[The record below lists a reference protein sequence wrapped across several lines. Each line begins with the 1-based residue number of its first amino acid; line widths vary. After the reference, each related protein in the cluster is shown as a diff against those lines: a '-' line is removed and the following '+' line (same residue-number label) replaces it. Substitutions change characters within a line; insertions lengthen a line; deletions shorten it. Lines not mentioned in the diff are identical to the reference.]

1 MPFTGR
7 DSGYME
13 KRLFVLGTYFFIFLP
28 ELIASQLIAWSYIQ
42 ASQHLPTNSHQFCC
56 ELRMNMIAAF
66 YDAFGPSDFNNMY
79 SMCIYIILHNFIT
92 NNNTHVNTLPKKNR
106 QNQAANH
113 PSLPCLNF
121 HSFLLLSQGSP
132 MAWAVFPESRTC
144 PRRGNFGDP
153 HRRQRSARHR
163 GRTFL
168 TNCWNNARSSRWL
181 LGKWTFVTIVYNCV
195 HWNRSF
201 ASFYFGKWRI
211 VSIVVHFKNLTLKHD
226 GWMLLGELQEPP
238 AILRCQHH
246 HGRNRK
252 KLGAPGCE
260 HGSTMESP
268 VCWGIIGPTLGSR
281 VTTDGGD
288 WHTKLRLRDFKICA
302 FSLLTQRR
310 CGHSK
315 HQ

>member
-1 MPFTGR
+1 
-7 DSGYME
+7 
-13 KRLFVLGTYFFIFLP
+13 
-28 ELIASQLIAWSYIQ
+28 
-42 ASQHLPTNSHQFCC
+42 
-56 ELRMNMIAAF
+56 MIAAF

-252 KLGAPGCE
+252 SWVLLMWARLDHGKSCVLGN
-260 HGSTMESP
+260 HWTYF
-268 VCWGIIGPTLGSR
+268 R
-281 VTTDGGD
+281 VQGYH
-288 WHTKLRLRDFKICA
+288 WWWW
-302 FSLLTQRR
+302 LT
-310 CGHSK
+310 
-315 HQ
+315 HQTQT